1 MNLDSRV
8 FSAVASIIKSLRLL
22 ADATRLRLLLL
33 LEQAELT
40 VAEIQEILNMGQSR
54 ISTHLAQLK
63 RAGLVQDRRAG
74 KNMYYG
80 LVPGDDPTDATRARL
95 REIVT
100 ASAKEIAESVT
111 DRTALGLVLRKR
123 EDRAREYFNRL
134 AGKFGRS
141 YCPGRS
147 WQGMAHMLLGLMPP
161 MVIADL
167 GAGEGTLSQLLA
179 RKAQRIIAV
188 DNSEKMVEFGS
199 TLAKEHGFTNLEYRL
214 GDIQA
219 PPIEPGSVDLAVFS
233 QALHHAAQPAK
244 ALAAAHGI
252 LRAEGRI
259 VILDLLSHNFEQARE
274 LYADL
279 WLGFS
284 ELELHQMLEGSG
296 FEDIEISVVSREE
309 QSPHLQTVLATAQKG
324 R

>member
-1 MNLDSRV
+1 MP
-8 FSAVASIIKSLRLL
+8 SIIKSLRLL

-40 VAEIQEILNMGQSR
+40 VAEIQEILSMGQSR

-63 RAGLVQDRRAG
+63 RAGLVIDRRAG
-74 KNMYYG
+74 KHIYYG
-80 LVPGDDPTDATRARL
+80 LAPSDDPGEPSRARL
-95 REIVT
+95 REIVA
-100 ASAKEIAESVT
+100 ASAKEIPESVT
-111 DRTALGLVLRKR
+111 DRVALGLVLRKR

-147 WQGMAHMLLGLMPP
+147 WQGMSHMLLGLLPP

-179 RKAQRIIAV
+179 RTARQVIAV
-188 DNSEKMVEFGS
+188 DNSEKMVEFGAA
-199 TLAKEHGFTNLEYRL
+199 LAREHGFANLEYRL
-214 GDIQA
+214 GDIQS
-219 PPIEPGSVDLAVFS
+219 PPIEPDSVDLAIFS
-233 QALHHAAQPAK
+233 QALHHAAQPAR
-244 ALAAAHGI
+244 AVAAAHSIVRPG
-252 LRAEGRI
+252 GRV
-259 VILDLLSHNFEQARE
+259 VILDLLAHNFEQARE

-284 ELELHQMLEGSG
+284 ELELHQLLENGG
-296 FEDIEISVVSREE
+296 FADIEVSVVSREE
-309 QSPHLQTVLATAQKG
+309 QSPHLQTLLATARK

>member
-1 MNLDSRV
+1 MP
-8 FSAVASIIKSLRLL
+8 SIIQSLRLL

-63 RAGLVQDRRAG
+63 RAGLVADRRAG
-74 KNMYYG
+74 KHIYYG
-80 LVPGDDPTDATRARL
+80 LAPNADAAEPSSARW

-100 ASAKEIAESVT
+100 ASAREIPESAT
-111 DRTALGLVLRKR
+111 DRVALGLVLRKR

-147 WQGMAHMLLGLMPP
+147 WQGMSHMLLGLLPP

-179 RKAQRIIAV
+179 RTAKQVIAV
-188 DNSEKMVEFGS
+188 DNSEKMVEFGAN
-199 TLAKEHGFTNLEYRL
+199 LAREHGFANLEYRL

-219 PPIEPGSVDLAVFS
+219 PPIAAGSVDLAIFS
-233 QALHHAAQPAK
+233 QALHHASQPAR

-252 LRAEGRI
+252 VKPGGRV
-259 VILDLLSHNFEQARE
+259 VILDLLSHGFEQARE

-284 ELELHQMLEGSG
+284 ELEMLQMLEGAG
-296 FEDIEISVVSREE
+296 FTRVEVTVVSREE
-309 QSPHLQTVLATAQKG
+309 QSPHLQTVLATGWK
-324 R
+324 